1 MMWNRLR
8 NKGDNGHDRGALGG
22 DGPRT
27 SGRRSAAQL
36 GAAANQLLDPA
47 TRSRCRGHHR
57 DAEFCGE
64 RLRVDDNAFPPG
76 FIHEIQAH
84 DDAV

>member
-1 MMWNRLR
+1 MATTLAPLAATDRERRGVVPRHSSALLR
-8 NKGDNGHDRGALGG
+8 ISSSIPRPVGAVVGTTG
-22 DGPRT
+22 
-27 SGRRSAAQL
+27 
-36 GAAANQLLDPA
+36 
-47 TRSRCRGHHR
+47 